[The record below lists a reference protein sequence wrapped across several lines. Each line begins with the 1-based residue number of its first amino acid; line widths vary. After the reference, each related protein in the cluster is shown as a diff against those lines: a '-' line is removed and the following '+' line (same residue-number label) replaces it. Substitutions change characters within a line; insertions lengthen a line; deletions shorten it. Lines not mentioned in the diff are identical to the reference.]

1 MGNTFDRIPIKEQ
14 ARGIVSA
21 QRSTCALACLIIALL
36 ALLLGGAT
44 AGVLA
49 ALLSGLLQVAQSGF
63 FLRMWRGESVGVA
76 DMLASMADDGFLR
89 KVGGMLWVQLQ
100 VFLYSLLLIVPGL
113 MRAYSLAL
121 TPYILADCPNVS
133 ATQASALSARMMYGH
148 RMELFIA
155 QLSFFGWL
163 LLSGLTGGFSIM
175 GVTIGLALA
184 ALLTAKIEKVSFL
197 DTLDCVVPGLLMA
210 LALSRFGEGAT
221 MNGTGFEV
229 TVPGLQFAPIARV
242 GLYGESTYAVHMGE
256 ALVALIAAVYTQTLG
271 KRGRGFVAGV
281 GIVIVACAQIFFES
295 ARRDEV
301 LKIDFLRDV
310 MAFAGIVL
318 LCVLIPSLRHS
329 GWKLPRRILAIV
341 GFVALL
347 AVCALVE
354 FLLDGKIYQNMPFW
368 FGYLTDAVCLT
379 AAAAICCR
387 ALKAACEKE

>member
-1 MGNTFDRIPIKEQ
+1 MPDTPNLPRVDASHQ
-14 ARGIVSA
+14 IV
-21 QRSTCALACLIIALL
+21 IVG
-36 ALLLGGAT
+36 GGA
-44 AGVLA
+44 G
-49 ALLSGLLQVAQSGF
+49 
-63 FLRMWRGESVGVA
+63 
-76 DMLASMADDGFLR
+76 
-89 KVGGMLWVQLQ
+89 
-100 VFLYSLLLIVPGL
+100 
-113 MRAYSLAL
+113 
-121 TPYILADCPNVS
+121 
-133 ATQASALSARMMYGH
+133 
-148 RMELFIA
+148 
-155 QLSFFGWL
+155 
-163 LLSGLTGGFSIM
+163 
-175 GVTIGLALA
+175 GLALA
-184 ALLTAKIEKVSFL
+184 TRLG
-197 DTLDCVVPGLLMA
+197 D
-210 LALSRFGEGAT
+210 
-221 MNGTGFEV
+221 
-229 TVPGLQFAPIARV
+229 
-242 GLYGESTYAVHMGE
+242 
-256 ALVALIAAVYTQTLG
+256 TLG

>member
-1 MGNTFDRIPIKEQ
+1 MFEFQELTKP
-14 ARGIVSA
+14 
-21 QRSTCALACLIIALL
+21 ALFTLFGRDVTAYALFL
-36 ALLLGGAT
+36 TL
-44 AGVLA
+44 GVLIGVLMSINRAKRTHYDVNA
-49 ALLSGLLQVAQSGF
+49 ALLFPVLAIPL
-63 FLRMWRGESVGVA
+63 SVIFGRLVYC
-76 DMLASMADDGFLR
+76 LCSI
-89 KVGGMLWVQLQ
+89 V
-100 VFLYSLLLIVPGL
+100 LLLDNGF
-113 MRAYSLAL
+113 
-121 TPYILADCPNVS
+121 
-133 ATQASALSARMMYGH
+133 G
-148 RMELFIA
+148 FI
-155 QLSFFGWL
+155 FRIDY
-163 LLSGLTGGFSIM
+163 GGFSIM

-197 DTLDCVVPGLLMA
+197 DTLDCV
-210 LALSRFGEGAT
+210 
-221 MNGTGFEV
+221 
-229 TVPGLQFAPIARV
+229 VPGLQFAPIARV

>member
-1 MGNTFDRIPIKEQ
+1 
-14 ARGIVSA
+14 
-21 QRSTCALACLIIALL
+21 
-36 ALLLGGAT
+36 
-44 AGVLA
+44 
-49 ALLSGLLQVAQSGF
+49 
-63 FLRMWRGESVGVA
+63 
-76 DMLASMADDGFLR
+76 
-89 KVGGMLWVQLQ
+89 
-100 VFLYSLLLIVPGL
+100 
-113 MRAYSLAL
+113 
-121 TPYILADCPNVS
+121 
-133 ATQASALSARMMYGH
+133 
-148 RMELFIA
+148 
-155 QLSFFGWL
+155 
-163 LLSGLTGGFSIM
+163 
-175 GVTIGLALA
+175 
-184 ALLTAKIEKVSFL
+184 
-197 DTLDCVVPGLLMA
+197 MA

-329 GWKLPRRILAIV
+329 GWKLPRRIIAIV

>member
-1 MGNTFDRIPIKEQ
+1 MFEFQELTKP
-14 ARGIVSA
+14 
-21 QRSTCALACLIIALL
+21 ALFTLFGRDVTAYALFL
-36 ALLLGGAT
+36 TL
-44 AGVLA
+44 GVLIGVLMSINRAKRTHYDVNA
-49 ALLSGLLQVAQSGF
+49 ALLFPVLAIPLAVIFGRLVYCLC
-63 FLRMWRGESVGVA
+63 SVV
-76 DMLASMADDGFLR
+76 
-89 KVGGMLWVQLQ
+89 
-100 VFLYSLLLIVPGL
+100 LLLDNGF
-113 MRAYSLAL
+113 
-121 TPYILADCPNVS
+121 
-133 ATQASALSARMMYGH
+133 G
-148 RMELFIA
+148 FI
-155 QLSFFGWL
+155 FRIDY
-163 LLSGLTGGFSIM
+163 GGFSIM

>member
-1 MGNTFDRIPIKEQ
+1 MFEFQELTKP
-14 ARGIVSA
+14 
-21 QRSTCALACLIIALL
+21 ALFTLFGRDVTAYALFL
-36 ALLLGGAT
+36 TL
-44 AGVLA
+44 GVLIGVLMSINRAKRTHYDVNA
-49 ALLSGLLQVAQSGF
+49 ALLFPVLAIPL
-63 FLRMWRGESVGVA
+63 SVIFGRLVYC
-76 DMLASMADDGFLR
+76 LCSI
-89 KVGGMLWVQLQ
+89 V
-100 VFLYSLLLIVPGL
+100 LLLDNGFGFIF
-113 MRAYSLAL
+113 R
-121 TPYILADCPNVS
+121 ID
-133 ATQASALSARMMYGH
+133 YG
-148 RMELFIA
+148 
-155 QLSFFGWL
+155 W
-163 LLSGLTGGFSIM
+163 FSIM

-210 LALSRFGEGAT
+210 LALSRFGEGST

-271 KRGRGFVAGV
+271 KRGR
-281 GIVIVACAQIFFES
+281 
-295 ARRDEV
+295 DEV

-329 GWKLPRRILAIV
+329 GWKLPRRIIAIV

>member
-1 MGNTFDRIPIKEQ
+1 MFDSLTKPALFTLFDRDVT
-14 ARGIVSA
+14 AY
-21 QRSTCALACLIIALL
+21 ALFLTL
-36 ALLLGGAT
+36 
-44 AGVLA
+44 GVLVGVLMSVNRAKRTRYDVNA
-49 ALLSGLLQVAQSGF
+49 ALLFPVLAIPL
-63 FLRMWRGESVGVA
+63 SVILGRLVYC
-76 DMLASMADDGFLR
+76 LCNI
-89 KVGGMLWVQLQ
+89 V
-100 VFLYSLLLIVPGL
+100 LLLDNGF
-113 MRAYSLAL
+113 
-121 TPYILADCPNVS
+121 
-133 ATQASALSARMMYGH
+133 G
-148 RMELFIA
+148 FI
-155 QLSFFGWL
+155 FRIDY
-163 LLSGLTGGFSIM
+163 GGFSIM

-184 ALLTAKIEKVSFL
+184 ALLTARLEKVSFL

-210 LALSRFGEGAT
+210 LALARFGEGAT
-221 MNGTGFEV
+221 INGIGFEIN
-229 TVPGLQFAPIARV
+229 VPGLQFAPIAREV
-242 GLYGESTYAVHMGE
+242 LYGDSVYSVYAVHMGE

-318 LCVLIPSLRHS
+318 LCVLIPSLRRS
-329 GWKLPRRILAIV
+329 GWKLPHRIIAIV

-347 AVCALVE
+347 GVCALVE

-368 FGYLTDAVCLT
+368 IGYLTDAVCLT